1 MEQKKPHKWFFHGI
15 LVLQAGRS
23 GPMTCKKINDDFV
36 F

>member
-1 MEQKKPHKWFFHGI
+1 MEQKKLHKRVFHGI

-23 GPMTCKKINDDFV
+23 GPLTCKKINDDFV